1 MSSAEGRELGRGA
14 RTPVLRSLAGVQLS
28 GGWRPSGGFGFARG
42 WECSAPWGGRPE
54 DVAAG
59 EAERRPCTS
68 DLGGRLA
75 SGWSK
80 AKPPQPRAAGG
91 HGGKL
96 MDPRLLM
103 AFVSLKMSEAESA
116 GER

>member
-1 MSSAEGRELGRGA
+1 M
-14 RTPVLRSLAGVQLS
+14 
-28 GGWRPSGGFGFARG
+28 
-42 WECSAPWGGRPE
+42 
-54 DVAAG
+54 
-59 EAERRPCTS
+59 PCTS